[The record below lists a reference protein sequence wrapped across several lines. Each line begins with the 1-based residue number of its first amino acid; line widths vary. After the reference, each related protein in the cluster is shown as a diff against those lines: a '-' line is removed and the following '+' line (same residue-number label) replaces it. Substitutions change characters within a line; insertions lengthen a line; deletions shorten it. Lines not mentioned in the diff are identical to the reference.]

1 MYELLDVKCLSVG
14 HASPLTR
21 VELVKPKPVKY
32 SLSPRR
38 SAPVQSRS
46 ATKQGTASA
55 GEGNSD
61 SEERAVRSCGRRE
74 PSGEQLIEAGR
85 GQERQRAFK
94 SSEATTPSQPFFLGE
109 GLFCNEAGNCFSR

>member
-61 SEERAVRSCGRRE
+61 SEERAVRSGEELWAPRALGRAADR
-74 PSGEQLIEAGR
+74 GRAGP
-85 GQERQRAFK
+85 GA
-94 SSEATTPSQPFFLGE
+94 A
-109 GLFCNEAGNCFSR
+109 AGI

>member
-1 MYELLDVKCLSVG
+1 M
-14 HASPLTR
+14 
-21 VELVKPKPVKY
+21 
-32 SLSPRR
+32 
-38 SAPVQSRS
+38 QSRS

-94 SSEATTPSQPFFLGE
+94 SSEATTPSQPFFLG
-109 GLFCNEAGNCFSR
+109 GKACSVMRQGIVLAGKRNPDIKE

>member
-1 MYELLDVKCLSVG
+1 M
-14 HASPLTR
+14 
-21 VELVKPKPVKY
+21 
-32 SLSPRR
+32 
-38 SAPVQSRS
+38 QSRS

-61 SEERAVRSCGRRE
+61 SEERAVRS
-74 PSGEQLIEAGR
+74 GEELWAPRALGKQLIEAGR